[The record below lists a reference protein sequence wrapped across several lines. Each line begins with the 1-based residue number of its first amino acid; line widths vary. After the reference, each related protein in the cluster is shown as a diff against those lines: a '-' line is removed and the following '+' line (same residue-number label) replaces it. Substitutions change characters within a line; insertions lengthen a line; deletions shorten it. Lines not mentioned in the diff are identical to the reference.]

1 MASRK
6 LTPPPPDFDDDA
18 PELTDDEI
26 RELRPARELFEELGI
41 PMPIPRGRPK
51 LEQPKQSVTIRIDA
65 EIVDYYKE
73 AGPGWQT
80 RMNEDLRE
88 GARRRRVIAQLRA
101 KALAKE
107 EEARKKS
114 A

>member
-1 MASRK
+1 
-6 LTPPPPDFDDDA
+6 
-18 PELTDDEI
+18 
-26 RELRPARELFEELGI
+26 
-41 PMPIPRGRPK
+41 
-51 LEQPKQSVTIRIDA
+51 
-65 EIVDYYKE
+65 
-73 AGPGWQT
+73 
-80 RMNEDLRE
+80 MNEDLRE